1 MDRVNVVELD
11 LVHDA
16 IERFV
21 GGVGWR
27 VCRGE
32 CGSGANRS
40 GRRLRAQ
47 LFGLAGRRGS
57 HAGASGTFTVTVTL
71 ADANTSSHAITNTG
85 SHAIT
90 GASTRA
96 YARIHFRNPV
106 VAVWNVSEH
115 PVHCRR
121 PPHRR

>member
-16 IERFV
+16 IERFG

-40 GRRLRAQ
+40 DRRLRAQ
-47 LFGLAGRRGS
+47 LFGLAGRRGT
-57 HAGASGTFTVTVTL
+57 HAGASGTFTVTVTRT
-71 ADANTSSHAITNTG
+71 DAITNTS

-96 YARIHFRNPV
+96 YTRIHFRNPV